1 MKYKKLLAFLMIA
14 LLIPINVSAKTLG
27 DLKNEYNALEQAYQE
42 KQAEINNNQN
52 EQYNTRSRI
61 DSIYGEISA
70 AEAEIEE
77 LNKKIMELKLK
88 IEEKDTQIKSIM
100 KYYQVSNG
108 ESELLEYLF
117 SAKSITDFIY
127 RATVTEQ
134 LSRYNSNLI
143 TEMHEL
149 ISESKK
155 SIEALHEKEE
165 SLKKLQEELR
175 GKLYLLQMEEQNLS
189 DEEDSIEKDIE
200 ASKSII
206 QFYIDSGCDE
216 SDDISVCANEQLP
229 VGTRFWRPLESGYM
243 TSTWYSDWWDVPG
256 GTCRSHAGVDIG
268 APTGTPVYSISDGKV
283 VYAEYGY
290 NGGYGNKIVI
300 QHYINGQNYT
310 SLYGHLSGI
319 NVNVGD
325 IVTKDSVIGFV
336 GNTGN
341 SYGSHLHLNLCIGLD
356 TSCVSYWQTT
366 DPGAYINFPPN
377 HTSYYDRTS
386 YYSGYYS
393 NPCGW

>member
-1 MKYKKLLAFLMIA
+1 MKYKKIFIVLMVA

-27 DLKNEYNALEQAYQE
+27 DLKNEYDALEQAYRE
-42 KQAEINNNQN
+42 KQQEIDNNQN
-52 EQYNTRSRI
+52 EQRNTNERI
-61 DSIYGEISA
+61 DAIYGEIAA
-70 AEAEIEE
+70 AEREIEDLNNRITE
-77 LNKKIMELKLK
+77 LNLK
-88 IEEKDTQIKSIM
+88 IEEKDKQIKAVI

-117 SAKSITDFIY
+117 SASSITDFIY

-143 TEMHEL
+143 DEMHQL
-149 ISESKK
+149 IEENKK
-155 SIEALHEKEE
+155 AISDLHAKED
-165 SLKKLQEELR
+165 SLKSLQDELR
-175 GKLYLLQMEEQNLS
+175 SKLYLLQMEASNLS

-200 ASKSII
+200 ASKAII
-206 QFYIDSGCDE
+206 QFYLDAGCDE

-229 VGTRFWRPLESGYM
+229 VGTRFWRPLQSGYM
-243 TSTWYSDWWDVPG
+243 TSTWYSDYLYTYG
-256 GTCRSHAGVDIG
+256 GECRSHAGVDIG
-268 APTGTPVYSISDGKV
+268 AAEGTPVYSISDGKV
-283 VYAEYGY
+283 VFAEYGW
-290 NGGYGNKIVI
+290 NGGYGNKIVV

-341 SYGSHLHLNLCIGLD
+341 SYGSHLHLNLCIGLN
-356 TSCVSYWQTT
+356 SCVSRWQTT

-377 HTSYYDRTS
+377 WTSYYDRTT

>member
-1 MKYKKLLAFLMIA
+1 MKIKKVLAILISIA
-14 LLIPINVSAKTLG
+14 LIIPINVSAKTLG
-27 DLKNEYNALEQAYQE
+27 DLKNEYDALEAAYRE
-42 KQAEINNNQN
+42 KQAEIEANQN
-52 EQYNTRSRI
+52 EQNNTNARI
-61 DSIYGEISA
+61 DEIYGEISQ
-70 AEAEIEE
+70 AEQDITNLNNKITE
-77 LNKKIMELKLK
+77 LNIK
-88 IEEKDTQIKSIM
+88 IEEKDKQIKSVI

-117 SAKSITDFIY
+117 SASSITDFIY

-143 TEMHEL
+143 DEMHQL
-149 ISESKK
+149 IEESKK
-155 SIEALHEKEE
+155 AIEDLHAKED
-165 SLKKLQEELR
+165 SLRTLQDELR
-175 GKLYLLQMEEQNLS
+175 SKLYILQMEAVNLS

-206 QFYIDSGCDE
+206 QFYLDSGCDID
-216 SDDISVCANEQLP
+216 DDISVCANEQLP
-229 VGTRFWRPLESGYM
+229 VGTRFWRPLQSGYM
-243 TSTWYSDWWDVPG
+243 TSTWYSDYLYDG
-256 GTCRSHAGVDIG
+256 SCRSHAGVDIG
-268 APTGTPVYSISDGKV
+268 AAEGTPVYSISDGKV
-283 VYAEYGY
+283 VYAEWGW
-290 NGGYGNKIVI
+290 NGGYGNKVVV

-341 SYGSHLHLNLCIGLD
+341 SYGAHLHLNLCIGL
-356 TSCVSYWQTT
+356 TSCISRWETT
-366 DPGAYINFPPN
+366 DPGAYINFPAN
-377 HTSYYDRTS
+377 NMYYYDRTS

-393 NPCGW
+393 NPCEW

>member
-1 MKYKKLLAFLMIA
+1 MKYRKILAFLMIA

-27 DLKNEYNALEQAYQE
+27 DLKNEYNALEQAYID
-42 KQAEINNNQN
+42 KQNEIQNNQN
-52 EQYNTRSRI
+52 EQGNTSNRI
-61 DSIYGEISA
+61 DEVYGEIA
-70 AEAEIEE
+70 QAEADIEALNAKIAE
-77 LNKKIMELKLK
+77 LNLK
-88 IEEKDTQIKSIM
+88 ITEKDKQIKAVI

-143 TEMHEL
+143 DEMHQL
-149 ISESKK
+149 IEESKK
-155 SIEALHEKEE
+155 SIEELHAKED
-165 SLKKLQEELR
+165 SLKKLQDELR
-175 GKLYLLQMEEQNLS
+175 TKLYLLQMEAQNLA
-189 DEEDSIEKDIE
+189 DDEDSIEKDIE

-206 QFYIDSGCDE
+206 QFYIDSGCSE

-229 VGTRFWRPLESGYM
+229 VGTRFWRPLQSGYM
-243 TSTWYSDWWDVPG
+243 TSTWYSDYLYYDG
-256 GTCRSHAGVDIG
+256 GECRSHSGVDIG
-268 APTGTPVYSISDGKV
+268 APEGTPVYSISDGKV
-283 VYAEYGY
+283 VFAEYGY

-325 IVTKDSVIGFV
+325 IVTKDSVIGWV

-341 SYGSHLHLNLCIGLD
+341 SYGAHLHLNLCVGLN
-356 TSCVSYWQTT
+356 SCISRWQTT

-377 HTSYYDRTS
+377 HTSYYDRTT

>member
-1 MKYKKLLAFLMIA
+1 MKLKKFIVILISLA
-14 LLIPINVSAKTLG
+14 LLIPINASAKTLG
-27 DLKNEYNALEQAYQE
+27 DLKNEYDALEEAYRQKQE
-42 KQAEINNNQN
+42 EINNNIN
-52 EQYNTRSRI
+52 EQNNTSNRI
-61 DSIYGEISA
+61 DEIYGEIEQ
-70 AEAEIEE
+70 AEQDITALNNKITE
-77 LNKKIMELKLK
+77 LNIK
-88 IEEKDTQIKSIM
+88 IEEKDKQIKAVM

-117 SAKSITDFIY
+117 SASSITDFIY

-143 TEMHEL
+143 DEMHKL
-149 ISESKK
+149 IEDSKK
-155 SIEALHEKEE
+155 AI
-165 SLKKLQEELR
+165 EELHAKEDSLR
-175 GKLYLLQMEEQNLS
+175 SLQDELRSKLYILQLEAAELS

-216 SDDISVCANEQLP
+216 SDDIATCANEQLP
-229 VGTRFWRPLESGYM
+229 VGTRFWRPLQSGYM
-243 TSTWYSDWWDVPG
+243 TSTWYSDYLYDG
-256 GTCRSHAGVDIG
+256 SCRSHAGVDIG
-268 APTGTPVYSISDGKV
+268 ASEGTPVYSISDGKV
-283 VYAEYGY
+283 VFAEYGY
-290 NGGYGNKIVI
+290 NGGYGNKIVV

-310 SLYGHLSGI
+310 SLYGHLSAI

-341 SYGSHLHLNLCIGLD
+341 SYGAHLHLNLCIGL
-356 TSCVSYWQTT
+356 TSCISRWETT
-366 DPGAYINFPPN
+366 DPGAYINFPAN
-377 HTSYYDRTS
+377 NMSYYDRTT

>member
-1 MKYKKLLAFLMIA
+1 MKLRKIFITLISIA

-27 DLKNEYNALEQAYQE
+27 DLKNEYDALEAAYREKEQE
-42 KQAEINNNQN
+42 IEENKQEQNNTSN
-52 EQYNTRSRI
+52 RI
-61 DSIYGEISA
+61 DQIYGEISA
-70 AEAEIEE
+70 AEKEIEDLNARISE
-77 LNKKIMELKLK
+77 LNQKIA
-88 IEEKDTQIKSIM
+88 EKDKQIKSVI

-117 SAKSITDFIY
+117 SASSITDFIY

-143 TEMHEL
+143 DEMHQL
-149 ISESKK
+149 IEESKK
-155 SIEALHEKEE
+155 AIEDLHAKED
-165 SLKKLQEELR
+165 SLRSLQDELR
-175 GKLYLLQMEEQNLS
+175 SRLYILQMEAADLS

-200 ASKSII
+200 ASRAII
-206 QFYIDSGCDE
+206 QFYLDAGCDE

-229 VGTRFWRPLESGYM
+229 VGTRFWRPLQSGYM
-243 TSTWYSDWWDVPG
+243 TSTWYSDYFYD

-268 APTGTPVYSISDGKV
+268 ASEGTPVYSISDGKV
-283 VYAEYGY
+283 VYAEWGW
-290 NGGYGNKIVI
+290 NGGYGNKVVV

-310 SLYGHLSGI
+310 SLYGHLSSI

-341 SYGSHLHLNLCIGLD
+341 SYGAHLHLNLCIGL
-356 TSCVSYWQTT
+356 TSCVSRWETT
-366 DPGAYINFPPN
+366 DPGAYINFPAN
-377 HTSYYDRTS
+377 NMYYYDRTT

>member
-1 MKYKKLLAFLMIA
+1 MKYKKILAVLMIA

-27 DLKNEYNALEQAYQE
+27 DLKAEYNALEQAYID
-42 KQAEINNNQN
+42 KQN
-52 EQYNTRSRI
+52 EIDENRQEQNNTSGRI
-61 DSIYGEISA
+61 DQIYGEISQ
-70 AEAEIEE
+70 AEADIEE
-77 LNKKIMELKLK
+77 QNRKIAELNQKID
-88 IEEKDTQIKSIM
+88 EKNKQIKSVM

-134 LSRYNSNLI
+134 MSRYNSNLI
-143 TEMHEL
+143 DEMHQL
-149 ISESKK
+149 IEESKK
-155 SIEALHEKEE
+155 AIEELHAKED
-165 SLKKLQEELR
+165 SLKKLQDELR
-175 GKLYLLQMEEQNLS
+175 SKLYILQMEEANLS

-200 ASKSII
+200 ASKAII

-216 SDDISVCANEQLP
+216 SDDIATCANEQLP
-229 VGTRFWRPLESGYM
+229 VGTRFWRPLQSGYM
-243 TSTWYSDWWDVPG
+243 TSTWYSDYLYDG
-256 GTCRSHAGVDIG
+256 ECRSHAGVDIG
-268 APTGTPVYSISDGKV
+268 AATGTPVYSISDGKV
-283 VYAEYGY
+283 VFAEYGW
-290 NGGYGNKIVI
+290 NGGYGNKIVV

-341 SYGSHLHLNLCIGLD
+341 SYGSHLHLNLCLGLN
-356 TSCVSYWQTT
+356 SCISRWQTT

-377 HTSYYDRTS
+377 HTSYYDRTT

-393 NPCGW
+393 TPCGW

>member
-1 MKYKKLLAFLMIA
+1 MKLRKIFITLISIA

-27 DLKNEYNALEQAYQE
+27 DLKNEYDALEAAYREKEQE
-42 KQAEINNNQN
+42 IEENKQEQNNTSN
-52 EQYNTRSRI
+52 RI
-61 DSIYGEISA
+61 DQIYGEISA
-70 AEAEIEE
+70 AEKEIEDLNARISE
-77 LNKKIMELKLK
+77 LNQKIA
-88 IEEKDTQIKSIM
+88 EKDKQIKSVI

-117 SAKSITDFIY
+117 SASSITDFIY

-143 TEMHEL
+143 DEMHQL
-149 ISESKK
+149 IEESKK
-155 SIEALHEKEE
+155 AIEDLHAKEY
-165 SLKKLQEELR
+165 SLRSLQDELR
-175 GKLYLLQMEEQNLS
+175 SRLYILQMEAADLS

-200 ASKSII
+200 ASRAII
-206 QFYIDSGCDE
+206 QFYLDAGCDE

-229 VGTRFWRPLESGYM
+229 VGTRFWRPLQSGYM
-243 TSTWYSDWWDVPG
+243 TSTWYSDDFYD

-268 APTGTPVYSISDGKV
+268 ASEGTPVYSISDGKV
-283 VYAEYGY
+283 VYAEWGW
-290 NGGYGNKIVI
+290 NGGYGNKVVI

-310 SLYGHLSGI
+310 SLYGHVSSI

-341 SYGSHLHLNLCIGLD
+341 SYGAHLHLNLCVGL
-356 TSCVSYWQTT
+356 TSCVSRWETT
-366 DPGAYINFPPN
+366 DPGAYINFPAN
-377 HTSYYDRTS
+377 NMYYYDRTT

>member
-1 MKYKKLLAFLMIA
+1 MKYRKILAVLMIA

-27 DLKNEYNALEQAYQE
+27 DLKNEYNALEQAYID
-42 KQAEINNNQN
+42 KQNEINENRQEQNN
-52 EQYNTRSRI
+52 TSSRI
-61 DSIYGEISA
+61 DQIYGEISQ
-70 AEAEIEE
+70 AEADIEAQNNRIAE
-77 LNKKIMELKLK
+77 LNQKID
-88 IEEKDTQIKSIM
+88 EKNKQIKSVM

-134 LSRYNSNLI
+134 MSRYNSNLI
-143 TEMHEL
+143 DEMHQL
-149 ISESKK
+149 IEESKK
-155 SIEALHEKEE
+155 AIEELHAKED
-165 SLKKLQEELR
+165 SLKKLQDELR
-175 GKLYLLQMEEQNLS
+175 SKLYILQMEESNLS

-200 ASKSII
+200 ASKAII

-216 SDDISVCANEQLP
+216 SDDIATCANEQLP
-229 VGTRFWRPLESGYM
+229 YGTRFWRPLQSGYM
-243 TSTWYSDWWDVPG
+243 TSTWYSDYLYDG
-256 GTCRSHAGVDIG
+256 SCRSHAGVDI
-268 APTGTPVYSISDGKV
+268 AAATGTPVYSVSDGKV
-283 VYAEYGY
+283 VFAEYGW
-290 NGGYGNKIVI
+290 NGGYGNKIVV
-300 QHYINGQNYT
+300 QHFINGQNYT
-310 SLYGHLSGI
+310 TLYGHLSGI

-325 IVTKDSVIGFV
+325 IVTKDSVIGYV

-341 SYGSHLHLNLCIGLD
+341 SYGSHLHLNLCIGLN
-356 TSCVSYWQTT
+356 SCISRWQTT

-377 HTSYYDRTS
+377 NTSYYDRTS

>member
-1 MKYKKLLAFLMIA
+1 MKLRKIFITLISIA

-27 DLKNEYNALEQAYQE
+27 DLKNEYDALEAAYREKEQE
-42 KQAEINNNQN
+42 IEENKQEQNNTSN
-52 EQYNTRSRI
+52 RI
-61 DSIYGEISA
+61 DQIYGEISA
-70 AEAEIEE
+70 AEKEIEDLNARISE
-77 LNKKIMELKLK
+77 LNQKIA
-88 IEEKDTQIKSIM
+88 EKDKQIKSVI

-117 SAKSITDFIY
+117 SASSITDFIY
-127 RATVTEQ
+127 RASVTEQ
-134 LSRYNSNLI
+134 LSKYNSNLI
-143 TEMHEL
+143 DEMHQL
-149 ISESKK
+149 IEESKK
-155 SIEALHEKEE
+155 AIEDLHAKED
-165 SLKKLQEELR
+165 SLRSLQDELR
-175 GKLYLLQMEEQNLS
+175 SRLYILQMEAADLS

-200 ASKSII
+200 ASRAII
-206 QFYIDSGCDE
+206 QFYLDAGCDE

-229 VGTRFWRPLESGYM
+229 VGTRFWRPLQSGYM
-243 TSTWYSDWWDVPG
+243 TSTWYSDYFYD

-268 APTGTPVYSISDGKV
+268 ASDGTPVYSISDGKV
-283 VYAEYGY
+283 VYAEWGW
-290 NGGYGNKIVI
+290 NGGYGNKVVV

-341 SYGSHLHLNLCIGLD
+341 SYGAHLHLNLCIGL
-356 TSCVSYWQTT
+356 TSCVSRWETT
-366 DPGAYINFPPN
+366 DPGAYINFPAN
-377 HTSYYDRTS
+377 NMYYYDRTT

>member
-1 MKYKKLLAFLMIA
+1 MNYKKIFVFLIA
-14 LLIPINVSAKTLG
+14 LLIPISASAKTLG
-27 DLKNEYNALEQAYQE
+27 DLKAEYNALEQAYIE
-42 KQAEINNNQN
+42 KENEIKENEN
-52 EQYNTRSRI
+52 EQNNTNARI
-61 DSIYGEISA
+61 DEIYGEIA
-70 AEAEIEE
+70 QAEEEIKELNDKIAE
-77 LNKKIMELKLK
+77 LNKKID
-88 IEEKDTQIKSIM
+88 EKNKQIKAVI

-117 SAKSITDFIY
+117 SASSITDFIY

-155 SIEALHEKEE
+155 TINSLHDKEDN
-165 SLKKLQEELR
+165 LRKLQEELR
-175 GKLYLLQMEEQNLS
+175 AKLSVLQLEAADLS
-189 DEEDSIEKDIE
+189 EEEDSIIKDIE
-200 ASKSII
+200 ASKAII

-216 SDDISVCANEQLP
+216 EDDISVCANEQLP

-243 TSTWYSDWWDVPG
+243 TSTWYSDWWDYPG
-256 GTCRSHAGVDIG
+256 GSCRSHAGVDIG
-268 APTGTPVYSISDGKV
+268 ASTGTPVYSISDGKV
-283 VYAEYGY
+283 VYAEWGY
-290 NGGYGNKIVI
+290 NGGYGNKVVI

-310 SLYGHLSGI
+310 SLYGHLSSI

-341 SYGSHLHLNLCIGLD
+341 SYGSHLHLNLCIGL
-356 TSCVSYWQTT
+356 TSCVSRWETT

-377 HTSYYDRTS
+377 NTYYYDRTS

>member
-1 MKYKKLLAFLMIA
+1 MKIKKVLAFLISIA
-14 LLIPINVSAKTLG
+14 LIIPINVSAKTLG
-27 DLKNEYNALEQAYQE
+27 DLKNEYDALEAAYRE
-42 KQAEINNNQN
+42 KQAEIEANQN
-52 EQYNTRSRI
+52 EQNNTNARI
-61 DSIYGEISA
+61 DEIYGEISQ
-70 AEAEIEE
+70 AEQDITDLNNKIAE
-77 LNKKIMELKLK
+77 LNIK
-88 IEEKDTQIKSIM
+88 IEEKDKQIKSVI

-117 SAKSITDFIY
+117 SASSITDFIY

-143 TEMHEL
+143 DEMHQL
-149 ISESKK
+149 IEESKK
-155 SIEALHEKEE
+155 AIEDLHAKED
-165 SLKKLQEELR
+165 SLRTLQDELR
-175 GKLYLLQMEEQNLS
+175 SKLYILQMEAVNLS

-206 QFYIDSGCDE
+206 QFYLDSGCDID
-216 SDDISVCANEQLP
+216 DDISVCANEQLP
-229 VGTRFWRPLESGYM
+229 VGTRFWRPLQSGYM
-243 TSTWYSDWWDVPG
+243 TSTWYSDYLYDG
-256 GTCRSHAGVDIG
+256 SCRSHAGVDIG
-268 APTGTPVYSISDGKV
+268 AAEGTPVYSISDGKV
-283 VYAEYGY
+283 VYAEWGW
-290 NGGYGNKIVI
+290 NGGYGNKVVV

-341 SYGSHLHLNLCIGLD
+341 SYGAHLHLNLCIGL
-356 TSCVSYWQTT
+356 TSCISRWETT
-366 DPGAYINFPPN
+366 DPGAYINFPAN
-377 HTSYYDRTS
+377 NMYYYDRTS

>member
-1 MKYKKLLAFLMIA
+1 MKLKIKKVLAVLLSIA
-14 LLIPINVSAKTLG
+14 LVIPINVSAKTLG
-27 DLKNEYNALEQAYQE
+27 DLRNEYDALEAAYRE
-42 KQAEINNNQN
+42 KQAEIEANQN
-52 EQYNTRSRI
+52 EQHNTNARI
-61 DSIYGEISA
+61 DEIYGEIA
-70 AEAEIEE
+70 QAERDIADLNQKIDE
-77 LNKKIMELKLK
+77 LNRK
-88 IEEKDTQIKSIM
+88 IEEKDKQIKAVI

-117 SAKSITDFIY
+117 SASSITDFIY

-143 TEMHEL
+143 EEMHSL
-149 ISESKK
+149 IEESKK
-155 SIEALHEKEE
+155 AIEDLHAKED
-165 SLKKLQEELR
+165 SLRTLQDELR
-175 GKLYLLQMEEQNLS
+175 SKLYILQMEAISLS

-200 ASKSII
+200 ASRAII
-206 QFYIDSGCDE
+206 QFYIDSGCDVD
-216 SDDISVCANEQLP
+216 DDISVCANQQLP
-229 VGTRFWRPLESGYM
+229 IGTRFWRPLQSGYM
-243 TSTWYSDWWDVPG
+243 TSTWYSDYLYDG
-256 GTCRSHAGVDIG
+256 SCRSHAGVDIG
-268 APTGTPVYSISDGKV
+268 AAEGTPVYSISDGKV
-283 VYAEYGY
+283 VYAEWGW
-290 NGGYGNKIVI
+290 NGGYGNKVVI

-341 SYGSHLHLNLCIGLD
+341 SYGAHLHLNLCIGL
-356 TSCVSYWQTT
+356 TSCVSRWETT

-377 HTSYYDRTS
+377 ETYYSDRTT

>member
-1 MKYKKLLAFLMIA
+1 MKYKKILAVLMIA

-27 DLKNEYNALEQAYQE
+27 DLKAEYNALEQAYID
-42 KQAEINNNQN
+42 KQN
-52 EQYNTRSRI
+52 EIDENRQEQNNTSGRI
-61 DSIYGEISA
+61 DQIYGEISQ
-70 AEAEIEE
+70 AEADIEE
-77 LNKKIMELKLK
+77 QNRKIAELNQKID
-88 IEEKDTQIKSIM
+88 EKNKQIKSVM

-134 LSRYNSNLI
+134 MSRYNSNLI
-143 TEMHEL
+143 DEMHQL
-149 ISESKK
+149 IEESKK
-155 SIEALHEKEE
+155 AIEELHAKED
-165 SLKKLQEELR
+165 SLKKLQDELR
-175 GKLYLLQMEEQNLS
+175 SKLYILQMEEANLS

-200 ASKSII
+200 ASKAII

-216 SDDISVCANEQLP
+216 SDDIATCANEQLP
-229 VGTRFWRPLESGYM
+229 VGTRFWRPLQSGYM
-243 TSTWYSDWWDVPG
+243 TSTWYSDYLYDG
-256 GTCRSHAGVDIG
+256 ECRSHAGVDIG
-268 APTGTPVYSISDGKV
+268 AATGTPVYSISDGKV
-283 VYAEYGY
+283 VFAEYGW
-290 NGGYGNKIVI
+290 NGGYGNKIVV

-341 SYGSHLHLNLCIGLD
+341 SYGSHLHLNLCLGLN
-356 TSCVSYWQTT
+356 SCISRWQTT

-377 HTSYYDRTS
+377 HTSYYDRTT

>member
-1 MKYKKLLAFLMIA
+1 MKYKKILVFLIA
-14 LLIPINVSAKTLG
+14 LLIPISASAKTLG
-27 DLKNEYNALEQAYQE
+27 DLKAEYNALEQAYIDKE
-42 KQAEINNNQN
+42 NQIRENEN
-52 EQYNTRSRI
+52 EQYNTNERI
-61 DSIYGEISA
+61 DEIYGEIA
-70 AEAEIEE
+70 QAEEEIRELNDKIAE
-77 LNKKIMELKLK
+77 LNKKID
-88 IEEKDTQIKSIM
+88 EKNTQIKAVI

-117 SAKSITDFIY
+117 SASSITDFIY

-134 LSRYNSNLI
+134 LSRYNANLI

-149 ISESKK
+149 ILESKK
-155 SIEALHEKEE
+155 AIQSLHEKED

-175 GKLYLLQMEEQNLS
+175 AKLSVLQLEAADLS
-189 DEEDSIEKDIE
+189 EEEDSIMKDIE

-216 SDDISVCANEQLP
+216 SDDIATCANEQLP

-243 TSTWYSDWWDVPG
+243 TSTWYSDWWDYPG
-256 GTCRSHAGVDIG
+256 GSCRSHAGVDIS
-268 APTGTPVYSISDGKV
+268 AATGTPVYSISDGKV
-283 VYAEYGY
+283 VFAEYGY
-290 NGGYGNKIVI
+290 NGGYGNKIVV

-310 SLYGHLSGI
+310 SLYGHLSAI

-341 SYGSHLHLNLCIGLD
+341 SYGSHLHLNLCIGL
-356 TSCVSYWQTT
+356 TSCVSRWETT

-377 HTSYYDRTS
+377 NTSYYDRTS

>member
-1 MKYKKLLAFLMIA
+1 MKLRKIFITLISIA

-27 DLKNEYNALEQAYQE
+27 DLKNEYDALEAAYREKEQE
-42 KQAEINNNQN
+42 IEENKQEQNNTSN
-52 EQYNTRSRI
+52 RI
-61 DSIYGEISA
+61 DQIYGEISA
-70 AEAEIEE
+70 AEKEIEDLNARISE
-77 LNKKIMELKLK
+77 LNQKIA
-88 IEEKDTQIKSIM
+88 EKDKQIKSVI

-117 SAKSITDFIY
+117 SASSITDFIY

-143 TEMHEL
+143 DEMHQL
-149 ISESKK
+149 IEESKK
-155 SIEALHEKEE
+155 AIEDLHAKED
-165 SLKKLQEELR
+165 SLRSLQDELR
-175 GKLYLLQMEEQNLS
+175 SRLYILQMEAADLS

-200 ASKSII
+200 ASRAII
-206 QFYIDSGCDE
+206 QFYLDAGCDE

-229 VGTRFWRPLESGYM
+229 VGTRFWRPLQSGYM
-243 TSTWYSDWWDVPG
+243 TSTWYSDYFYD

-268 APTGTPVYSISDGKV
+268 ASEGTPVYSISDGKV
-283 VYAEYGY
+283 VYAEWGW
-290 NGGYGNKIVI
+290 NGGYGNKVVI

-341 SYGSHLHLNLCIGLD
+341 SYGAHLHLNLCIGL
-356 TSCVSYWQTT
+356 TSCVSRWETT
-366 DPGAYINFPPN
+366 DPGAYINFPAN
-377 HTSYYDRTS
+377 NMYYYDRTT

>member
-1 MKYKKLLAFLMIA
+1 MKFKKIFVFLIA
-14 LLIPINVSAKTLG
+14 LLIPISASAKTLG
-27 DLKNEYNALEQAYQE
+27 DLKAEYNALEQAYIE
-42 KQAEINNNQN
+42 KQNELEENQN
-52 EQYNTRSRI
+52 EQNNTNARI
-61 DSIYGEISA
+61 DEIYGEIAA
-70 AEAEIEE
+70 AEEEIKELNDKIAE
-77 LNKKIMELKLK
+77 LNKKID
-88 IEEKDTQIKSIM
+88 EKNKQIKAVI

-149 ISESKK
+149 ILESKK
-155 SIEALHEKEE
+155 AISSLHEKEDN
-165 SLKKLQEELR
+165 LKKLQEELR
-175 GKLYLLQMEEQNLS
+175 AKLSVLQLEAADLS
-189 DEEDSIEKDIE
+189 EEEDSIMKDIE

-216 SDDISVCANEQLP
+216 SDDIATCANEQLP

-243 TSTWYSDWWDVPG
+243 TSTWYSDWWDYPG
-256 GTCRSHAGVDIG
+256 GSCRSHAGVDIG
-268 APTGTPVYSISDGKV
+268 APTGTPIYSISDGKV
-283 VYAEYGY
+283 VFAEYGY
-290 NGGYGNKIVI
+290 NGGYGNKIVV

-310 SLYGHLSGI
+310 SLYGHLSSI

-341 SYGSHLHLNLCIGLD
+341 SYGSHLHLNLCVGL
-356 TSCVSYWQTT
+356 TSCVSRWETT

-377 HTSYYDRTS
+377 NTYYYDRTS

>member
-1 MKYKKLLAFLMIA
+1 MKYRKILAFLMIA

-27 DLKNEYNALEQAYQE
+27 DLKNEYNALEQAYID
-42 KQAEINNNQN
+42 KQNEIQNNQN
-52 EQYNTRSRI
+52 EQGNTSNRI
-61 DSIYGEISA
+61 DEVYGEIA
-70 AEAEIEE
+70 QAEADIEALNAKIAE
-77 LNKKIMELKLK
+77 LNLK
-88 IEEKDTQIKSIM
+88 ITEKDKQIKAVI

-134 LSRYNSNLI
+134 LSRYNSDLI
-143 TEMHEL
+143 DEMHQL
-149 ISESKK
+149 IEESKK
-155 SIEALHEKEE
+155 SIEELHAKED
-165 SLKKLQEELR
+165 SLKKLQDELR
-175 GKLYLLQMEEQNLS
+175 TKLYLLQMEAQNLA
-189 DEEDSIEKDIE
+189 DDEDSIEKDIE

-206 QFYIDSGCDE
+206 QFYIDSGCSE

-229 VGTRFWRPLESGYM
+229 VGTRFWRPLQSGYM
-243 TSTWYSDWWDVPG
+243 TSTWYSDYLYYDG
-256 GTCRSHAGVDIG
+256 GECRSHSGVDIG
-268 APTGTPVYSISDGKV
+268 APEGTPVYSISDGKV
-283 VYAEYGY
+283 VFAEYGY

-325 IVTKDSVIGFV
+325 IVTKDSVIGWV

-341 SYGSHLHLNLCIGLD
+341 SYGAHLHLNLCVGLN
-356 TSCVSYWQTT
+356 SCISRWQTT

-377 HTSYYDRTS
+377 HTSYYDRTT

>member
-1 MKYKKLLAFLMIA
+1 MKFKKIFVFLIA
-14 LLIPINVSAKTLG
+14 LLIPISASAKTLG
-27 DLKNEYNALEQAYQE
+27 DLKAEYNALEQAYIE
-42 KQAEINNNQN
+42 KENEIKENEN
-52 EQYNTRSRI
+52 EQNNTNARI
-61 DSIYGEISA
+61 DEIYGEIA
-70 AEAEIEE
+70 QAEEEIKELNDKIAE
-77 LNKKIMELKLK
+77 LNKKID
-88 IEEKDTQIKSIM
+88 EKNKQIKAVI

-149 ISESKK
+149 ILESKK
-155 SIEALHEKEE
+155 AIASLHEKEDN
-165 SLKKLQEELR
+165 LKKLQEELR
-175 GKLYLLQMEEQNLS
+175 AKLSVLQLEAADLS
-189 DEEDSIEKDIE
+189 EEEDSIMKDIE

-216 SDDISVCANEQLP
+216 SDDIATCANEQLP

-243 TSTWYSDWWDVPG
+243 TSTWYSDWWDYPG
-256 GTCRSHAGVDIG
+256 GSCRSHAGVDIG
-268 APTGTPVYSISDGKV
+268 APTGTPIYSISDGKV
-283 VYAEYGY
+283 VFAEYGY
-290 NGGYGNKIVI
+290 NGGYGNKIVV

-310 SLYGHLSGI
+310 SLYGHLSSI

-341 SYGSHLHLNLCIGLD
+341 SYGSHLHLNLCIGL
-356 TSCVSYWQTT
+356 TSCVSRWETT

-377 HTSYYDRTS
+377 NTYYYDRTS

>member
-1 MKYKKLLAFLMIA
+1 MKLRKLFITLISIA

-27 DLKNEYNALEQAYQE
+27 DLKNEYDALEAAYREKEQE
-42 KQAEINNNQN
+42 IEENKQEQNNTSN
-52 EQYNTRSRI
+52 RI
-61 DSIYGEISA
+61 DQIYGEISA
-70 AEAEIEE
+70 AEKEIEDLNARISE
-77 LNKKIMELKLK
+77 LNQKIA
-88 IEEKDTQIKSIM
+88 EKDKQIKSVI

-117 SAKSITDFIY
+117 SASSITYFIY

-143 TEMHEL
+143 DEMHQL
-149 ISESKK
+149 IEESKK
-155 SIEALHEKEE
+155 AIEDLHAKED
-165 SLKKLQEELR
+165 SLRSLQDELR
-175 GKLYLLQMEEQNLS
+175 SRLYILQMEAADLS

-200 ASKSII
+200 ASRAII
-206 QFYIDSGCDE
+206 QFYLDAGCDE

-229 VGTRFWRPLESGYM
+229 VGTRFWRPLQSGYM
-243 TSTWYSDWWDVPG
+243 TSTWYSDYFYD

-268 APTGTPVYSISDGKV
+268 ASEGTPVYSISDGKV
-283 VYAEYGY
+283 VYAEWGW
-290 NGGYGNKIVI
+290 NGGYGNKVVI

-341 SYGSHLHLNLCIGLD
+341 SYGAHLHLNQCIGL
-356 TSCVSYWQTT
+356 TSCVSRWETT
-366 DPGAYINFPPN
+366 DPGAYINFPAN
-377 HTSYYDRTS
+377 NMYYYYRTT

>member
-1 MKYKKLLAFLMIA
+1 MNYKKIAVFLIA
-14 LLIPINVSAKTLG
+14 LLIPISASAKTLG
-27 DLKNEYNALEQAYQE
+27 DLKAEYNALEQAYIE
-42 KQAEINNNQN
+42 KENEIDENQN
-52 EQYNTRSRI
+52 EQNNTNARI
-61 DSIYGEISA
+61 DEIYGEIA
-70 AEAEIEE
+70 QAEEEIKALNDKIAE
-77 LNKKIMELKLK
+77 LNKKID
-88 IEEKDTQIKSIM
+88 EKNKQIKAVI

-117 SAKSITDFIY
+117 SASSITDFIY

-155 SIEALHEKEE
+155 TINSLHDKEDN
-165 SLKKLQEELR
+165 LRKLQEELR
-175 GKLYLLQMEEQNLS
+175 AKLSVLQLEAADLS
-189 DEEDSIEKDIE
+189 EEEDSIIKDIE
-200 ASKSII
+200 ASKAII

-216 SDDISVCANEQLP
+216 EDDISVCANEQLP

-243 TSTWYSDWWDVPG
+243 TSTWYSDWWDYPG
-256 GTCRSHAGVDIG
+256 GSCRSHAGVDIG
-268 APTGTPVYSISDGKV
+268 ASTGTPVYSISDGKV
-283 VYAEYGY
+283 VYAEWGY
-290 NGGYGNKIVI
+290 NGGYGNKVVI

-310 SLYGHLSGI
+310 SLYGHLSSI

-341 SYGSHLHLNLCIGLD
+341 SYGSHLHLNLCIGL
-356 TSCVSYWQTT
+356 TSCVSRWETT

-377 HTSYYDRTS
+377 NTYYYDRTS

>member
-1 MKYKKLLAFLMIA
+1 MKIKKVLAILISIA
-14 LLIPINVSAKTLG
+14 LIIPINVSAKTLG
-27 DLKNEYNALEQAYQE
+27 DLKNEYDALEAAYRE
-42 KQAEINNNQN
+42 KQAEIEANQN
-52 EQYNTRSRI
+52 EQNNTNARI
-61 DSIYGEISA
+61 DEIYGEISQ
-70 AEAEIEE
+70 AEQDITNLNNKITE
-77 LNKKIMELKLK
+77 LNIK
-88 IEEKDTQIKSIM
+88 IEEKDKQIKSVI

-117 SAKSITDFIY
+117 SASSITDFIY

-143 TEMHEL
+143 DEMHQL
-149 ISESKK
+149 IEESKK
-155 SIEALHEKEE
+155 AIEDLHAKED
-165 SLKKLQEELR
+165 SLRTLQDELR
-175 GKLYLLQMEEQNLS
+175 SKLYILQMEAVNLS

-206 QFYIDSGCDE
+206 QFYLDSGCDID
-216 SDDISVCANEQLP
+216 DDISVCANEQLP
-229 VGTRFWRPLESGYM
+229 VGTRFWRPLQSGYM
-243 TSTWYSDWWDVPG
+243 TSTWYSDYLYDG
-256 GTCRSHAGVDIG
+256 SCRSHAGVDIG
-268 APTGTPVYSISDGKV
+268 AAEGTPVYSISDGKV
-283 VYAEYGY
+283 VYAEWGW
-290 NGGYGNKIVI
+290 NGGYGNKVVV

-341 SYGSHLHLNLCIGLD
+341 SYGAHLHLNLCIGL
-356 TSCVSYWQTT
+356 TSCISRWETT
-366 DPGAYINFPPN
+366 DPGAYINFPAN
-377 HTSYYDRTS
+377 NMYYYDRTS

>member
-1 MKYKKLLAFLMIA
+1 MKYKKYLAFLMIA

-27 DLKNEYNALEQAYQE
+27 DLKNEYNALEQAYID
-42 KQAEINNNQN
+42 KQNEINNNQN
-52 EQYNTRSRI
+52 EQGYTNNRI
-61 DSIYGEISA
+61 DEVYGEIA
-70 AEAEIEE
+70 QAEKEIEDLNAKITE
-77 LNKKIMELKLK
+77 LNLK
-88 IEEKDTQIKSIM
+88 IKEKDKQIKSVM

-117 SAKSITDFIY
+117 SASSITDFIY

-143 TEMHEL
+143 DEMHKL
-149 ISESKK
+149 IEENKK
-155 SIEALHEKEE
+155 SIEDLHAKED
-165 SLKKLQEELR
+165 SLKQLQDELR
-175 GKLYLLQMEEQNLS
+175 SKLYLLQMEAASLS

-200 ASKSII
+200 ASKAII
-206 QFYIDSGCDE
+206 QFYLDAGCDE
-216 SDDISVCANEQLP
+216 SDDISTCANEQLP
-229 VGTRFWRPLESGYM
+229 VGTRFWRPLQAGYM
-243 TSTWYSDWWDVPG
+243 TSTWYSDYLYEYG
-256 GTCRSHAGVDIG
+256 GECRSHSGVDIG
-268 APTGTPVYSISDGKV
+268 AAEGTPVYSISDGKV
-283 VYAEYGY
+283 VFAEYGY

-325 IVTKDSVIGFV
+325 VVTKDSVIGWV

-341 SYGSHLHLNLCIGLD
+341 SYGAHLHLNLCIGLN
-356 TSCVSYWQTT
+356 SCVSRWQTT

-377 HTSYYDRTS
+377 WTSYYDRTS

>member
-1 MKYKKLLAFLMIA
+1 MKYRKILAFLMIA
-14 LLIPINVSAKTLG
+14 LLIPINASAKTLG
-27 DLKNEYNALEQAYQE
+27 DLKNEYNALEQAYID
-42 KQAEINNNQN
+42 KQNEIQNNQN
-52 EQYNTRSRI
+52 EQGYTSNRI
-61 DSIYGEISA
+61 DEIYGEI
-70 AEAEIEE
+70 AEVEREVEE
-77 LNKKIMELKLK
+77 LNAKIVELNLK
-88 IEEKDTQIKSIM
+88 IEEKDEQIKAVM

-117 SAKSITDFIY
+117 SASSITDFIY

-134 LSRYNSNLI
+134 MSRYNSNLI
-143 TEMHEL
+143 DEMHGL
-149 ISESKK
+149 IEESKK
-155 SIEALHEKEE
+155 AIQDLHEKED
-165 SLKKLQEELR
+165 SLKTLQDSLR
-175 GKLYLLQMEEQNLS
+175 SQLYLLQMEAENLS

-200 ASKSII
+200 ASKAII
-206 QFYIDSGCDE
+206 QFYLDAGCDE
-216 SDDISVCANEQLP
+216 SDDIATCANEQLP
-229 VGTRFWRPLESGYM
+229 VGTRFWRPLQSGYM
-243 TSTWYSDWWDVPG
+243 TSTWYSDYLYGEG
-256 GTCRSHAGVDIG
+256 GECRSHSGVDIG
-268 APTGTPVYSISDGKV
+268 AAEGTPVYSISDGKV
-283 VYAEYGY
+283 VFAEYGW
-290 NGGYGNKIVI
+290 NGGYGNKIVV

-325 IVTKDSVIGFV
+325 VVTKDSVIGFV

-341 SYGSHLHLNLCIGLD
+341 SYGSHLHLNLCVGLN
-356 TSCVSYWQTT
+356 SCMSRWQTT

>member
-1 MKYKKLLAFLMIA
+1 MKYKKLLVFLLVV

-27 DLKNEYNALEQAYQE
+27 DLKNEYNALEQAYKD
-42 KQAEINNNQN
+42 KQAEIDNNQN
-52 EQYNTRSRI
+52 EQRNTNARI
-61 DSIYGEISA
+61 DEIYGEIA
-70 AEAEIEE
+70 QTEKEIED
-77 LNKKIMELKLK
+77 LNKKIMELKLE
-88 IEEKDTQIKSIM
+88 IEEKDDQIKSVM

-134 LSRYNSNLI
+134 MSRYNTNLI
-143 TEMHEL
+143 EEMHRL
-149 ISESKK
+149 IEESKK
-155 SIEALHEKEE
+155 AINDLHSKEE
-165 SLKKLQEELR
+165 SLKSLQDELR
-175 GKLYLLQMEEQNLS
+175 SKLYMLQMEAVNLS
-189 DEEDSIEKDIE
+189 EEEDSIEKDIE

-206 QFYIDSGCDE
+206 QFYIDSGCSED
-216 SDDISVCANEQLP
+216 DDIATCANEQLP
-229 VGTRFWRPLESGYM
+229 YGTRFWRPLQSGYM
-243 TSTWYSDWWDVPG
+243 TSTWYSDYLYDYG
-256 GTCRSHAGVDIG
+256 GECRSHAGVDIG

-283 VYAEYGY
+283 VFAEYGY
-290 NGGYGNKIVI
+290 NGGYGNKIVV

-319 NVNVGD
+319 NVSVGD
-325 IVTKDSVIGFV
+325 IVTKDSVIGWV

-341 SYGSHLHLNLCIGLD
+341 SYGSHLHLNLCIGLN
-356 TSCVSYWQTT
+356 SCISRWQTT

-386 YYSGYYS
+386 YYAGYYS

>member
-1 MKYKKLLAFLMIA
+1 MKFKKIFVFLIA
-14 LLIPINVSAKTLG
+14 LLIPISASAKTLG
-27 DLKNEYNALEQAYQE
+27 DLKAEYDALEQAYIE
-42 KQAEINNNQN
+42 KENEIKENEN
-52 EQYNTRSRI
+52 EQNNTNARI
-61 DSIYGEISA
+61 DEIYGEIAA
-70 AEAEIEE
+70 AEEEIKELNDKIAE
-77 LNKKIMELKLK
+77 LNKKID
-88 IEEKDTQIKSIM
+88 EKNKQIKAVI

-149 ISESKK
+149 ILESKK
-155 SIEALHEKEE
+155 AIASLHEKEDN
-165 SLKKLQEELR
+165 LKKLQEELR
-175 GKLYLLQMEEQNLS
+175 AKLSVLQLEAESLS
-189 DEEDSIEKDIE
+189 EEEDSIIKDIE
-200 ASKSII
+200 ASKAII

-243 TSTWYSDWWDVPG
+243 TSTWYSDWWDYPG
-256 GTCRSHAGVDIG
+256 GSCRSHAGVDIG
-268 APTGTPVYSISDGKV
+268 APTGTPIYSISDGKV
-283 VYAEYGY
+283 VFAEYGY
-290 NGGYGNKIVI
+290 NGGYGNKIVV

-310 SLYGHLSGI
+310 SLYGHLSSI

-341 SYGSHLHLNLCIGLD
+341 SYGSHLHLNLCIGL
-356 TSCVSYWQTT
+356 TSCVSRWETT

-377 HTSYYDRTS
+377 NTYYYDRTS

>member
-1 MKYKKLLAFLMIA
+1 MKYKKILAILLIA

-27 DLKNEYNALEQAYQE
+27 DLKNEYNALEQAYKE
-42 KQAEINNNQN
+42 KQAEIDANQN
-52 EQYNTRSRI
+52 EQRSTSARI
-61 DSIYGEISA
+61 DEIYGEITQTEQDI
-70 AEAEIEE
+70 EA
-77 LNKKIMELKLK
+77 LSKKIMELKAE
-88 IEEKDTQIKSIM
+88 IQEKDAQIKSVM
-100 KYYQVSNG
+100 RYYQISNG

-117 SAKSITDFIY
+117 SASSITDFIY

-134 LSRYNSNLI
+134 MSKYNSNLI
-143 TEMHEL
+143 TEMHQL
-149 ISESKK
+149 IEESKK
-155 SIEALHEKEE
+155 AIEELHAKED
-165 SLKKLQEELR
+165 SLKALQDELR
-175 GKLYLLQMEEQNLS
+175 SKLYILQMEAVNLS
-189 DEEDSIEKDIE
+189 EEEDSIEKDIA

-206 QFYIDSGCDE
+206 QFYLDSGCSE

-229 VGTRFWRPLESGYM
+229 VGTRFWRPLQSGYM
-243 TSTWYSDWWDVPG
+243 TSTWYSDYLYDYG
-256 GTCRSHAGVDIG
+256 GECRSHAGVDIG
-268 APTGTPVYSISDGKV
+268 AATGTPVYSISDGKV
-283 VYAEYGY
+283 VFAEYGY
-290 NGGYGNKIVI
+290 NGGYGNKVVI

-341 SYGSHLHLNLCIGLD
+341 SYGSHLHLNLCLGLN
-356 TSCVSYWQTT
+356 SCISRWETT